1 MLFLIRGYGGQ
12 QLDKVTCEELL
23 GRIKE
28 SRKIIIII
36 TLLVKGKTDGL
47 VMF

>member
-12 QLDKVTCEELL
+12 QLDKVTCEEVL

-28 SRKIIIII
+28 SRKIII
-36 TLLVKGKTDGL
+36 TNLLVRGKTDGL